1 MAAEVIGV
9 REFSFILGNNPG
21 ALVEVAEALGTEHVS
36 IEGIAGVTVLEEGV
50 IALVT
55 DNADKT
61 RKVLRSLEIEYT
73 EREALLMDLPHQPG
87 QLATILLRLSAE
99 RINVLS
105 CYGGVEKNQL
115 VLTVDQADRAKAIFK
130 LP

>member
-1 MAAEVIGV
+1 MGAEVIGM

-21 ALVEVAEALGTEHVS
+21 ALVEVAEALGTEHVN

-55 DNADKT
+55 DSADKT
-61 RKVLRSLEIEYT
+61 RKILRSLEIEYT

-105 CYGGVEKNQL
+105 CYCGVERNQL